1 MIFDCQHKRRITAG
15 AFAGAGNVFE
25 RIEQRRQPVIAARV
39 DLMVLLG

>member
-1 MIFDCQHKRRITAG
+1 MISDRQHQRRITVG

-25 RIEQRRQPVIAARV
+25 RIEQRRQPVIAAGV